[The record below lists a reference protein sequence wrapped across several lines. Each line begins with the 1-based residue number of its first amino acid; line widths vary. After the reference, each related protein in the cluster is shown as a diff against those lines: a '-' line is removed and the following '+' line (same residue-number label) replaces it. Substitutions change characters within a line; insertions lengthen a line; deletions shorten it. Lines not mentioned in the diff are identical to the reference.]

1 MKCKILFFVL
11 VSALCCTGCGGK
23 KPVPGADARQIVGEP
38 GIQKFEVALNELIVQ
53 PFPDPSAQDPDR
65 RIRRLPERDGA
76 SGVHHRKYRRPTV
89 ESCRHILQT
98 ADALIGAVP

>member
-53 PFPDPSAQDPDR
+53 PFPDPSAWIPTGGSVGYR
-65 RIRRLPERDGA
+65 NVMEHREYITE
-76 SGVHHRKYRRPTV
+76 SIGVRP
-89 ESCRHILQT
+89 
-98 ADALIGAVP
+98 